1 MGVNI
6 TVELY
11 VFLATIISGILS
23 GMIYDLFSVFRN
35 GSRKKL
41 FFTIS
46 DVILSFI
53 ICSVIVAVFY
63 VYNSFNLRWYMFIG
77 LFLGIIF
84 YFLCISN
91 IFVFVLEKIL
101 RLFHFIFKILLTP
114 ARFLYKILIVCLF
127 IPIRAFIVIL
137 VRKFSEEM
145 NKLKI
150 NRGIRK
156 NGSRKKKSTKKKKS
170 KTHNT
175 DTYSGGAISDN
186 KGYNASTADNR
197 KLW

>member
-6 TVELY
+6 TLEVY
-11 VFLATIISGILS
+11 VFLATVISGILS
-23 GMIYDLFSVFRN
+23 GMIYDLFSIFRT
-35 GSRKKL
+35 GSKKKL

-84 YFLCISN
+84 YFFCISN
-91 IFVFVLEKIL
+91 IFVFILLKIL
-101 RLFHFIFKILLTP
+101 GLFNFIFKILLTP
-114 ARFLYKILIVCLF
+114 ARFLYKILVVCLF
-127 IPIRAFIVIL
+127 IPICAFIVIL
-137 VRKFSEEM
+137 VKKISEKM
-145 NKLKI
+145 NKLKT

-156 NGSRKKKSTKKKKS
+156 NGNRKKKSHKKKKS
-170 KTHNT
+170 ETYNT
-175 DTYSGGAISDN
+175 DTNCGGSVPDN
-186 KGYNASTADNR
+186 KRYNASTANN
-197 KLW
+197 

>member
-6 TVELY
+6 TLELY
-11 VFLATIISGILS
+11 VFLATVISGISS
-23 GMIYDLFSVFRN
+23 GMIYDFFSVFRN

-91 IFVFVLEKIL
+91 IFVFILVKIS

-114 ARFLYKILIVCLF
+114 ARFLYKILVVCLF

-137 VRKFSEEM
+137 AKKFSEKM

-156 NGSRKKKSTKKKKS
+156 NGSRKKKKHKKKKF
-170 KTHNT
+170 KTHDI
-175 DTYSGGAISDN
+175 DTYSGGIVPDY
-186 KGYNASTADNR
+186 KGYNASTADN
-197 KLW
+197 

>member
-6 TVELY
+6 TLELC
-11 VFLATIISGILS
+11 VFLATVVSGILS
-23 GMIYDLFSVFRN
+23 GIVYDLFSVFRN
-35 GSRKKL
+35 GSKKKL

-63 VYNSFNLRWYMFIG
+63 IYNSFNLRWYMFIG
-77 LFLGIIF
+77 LFLGITF

-91 IFVFVLEKIL
+91 IFVFILLKIL
-101 RLFHFIFKILLTP
+101 GLFHFIFKILLTP
-114 ARFLYKILIVCLF
+114 ARFLYKILVVCLF
-127 IPIRAFIVIL
+127 IPIRAFIVIIAK
-137 VRKFSEEM
+137 KFSEMM

-150 NRGIRK
+150 NRGIK
-156 NGSRKKKSTKKKKS
+156 NNGSRKKKKHKKKKS

-175 DTYSGGAISDN
+175 YTHSAGATPDN
-186 KGYNASTADNR
+186 KGCNASTADN
-197 KLW
+197 